1 MSDNPNNSKAVP
13 ATGNASNRSPE
24 EELQIVKSLIDEQ
37 AEKYLKESAN
47 IEDMP
52 DPKEDE
58 EAIRETR
65 KDEP

>member
-1 MSDNPNNSKAVP
+1 MSEENKPKAVP

-24 EELQIVKSLIDEQ
+24 EQEGSGKGLIDEK
-37 AEKYLKESAN
+37 AEKYLKEGVN

-58 EAIRETR
+58 DAIRETR
-65 KDEP
+65 DDE